1 MANPRTVLKTQL
13 EALKAFGGKN
23 YELFSAHELEFTL
36 MKKKVGASAVGDATP
51 GTTNNTDDW
60 EPASDGID
68 FVSTLHGAKT
78 ADFQYEL
85 QESMYDMGVDIG
97 TMNAEYGDGQLEITY
112 APSWGLQSGDN
123 TFTYKNG
130 PFPLPTSLRA
140 QPAGQPAGGVRRVLS
155 SSTLPRAS
163 DRSSGCLSVCLSV
176 CLARTSPAV
185 KEIAMNMGLHA
196 TFMAKP
202 FSWGA
207 SNGGHTN
214 HSLWTTDASGVR
226 TNAFADADSVR
237 CRPSPPFPPLHHL
250 GLLGG
255 NDLVLVVWWIHISS
269 VAAPACLNLPPAAA
283 AAAAAA
289 SWQRSL
295 ILIRCP
301 LPACTLQEDKLSQ
314 VAKYW
319 IGGLLKH
326 LPALQALGS
335 PTMSCY
341 NRVADWTW
349 APTSGAY
356 HVMYICTQKRN
367 APAIAA
373 SLPHHSARLL
383 GCSSVLVVSAM
394 YLLLC

>member
-1 MANPRTVLKTQL
+1 MSSKEYVRFETVDFHGISRSKTIPYRNKDSKVFLYAGAPPPLMTSSFDPSILLARARSASSSLHTDARAVHARRYPGPRSMLHGDGQVPRYHPLRRGHGHGASHGPHAAPPAVARSPRCAPAASRCNAHAYARADAARVAATRCWSRTGTRSRSSPTPPRTVRDSVRRLGGRSATLTHATACDAHAGRTISRVICEQEDYDAVPGDGKMQMANPRTVLKTQL

-163 DRSSGCLSVCLSV
+163 DRLSGCLSVCP
-176 CLARTSPAV
+176 CAWP
-185 KEIAMNMGLHA
+185 
-196 TFMAKP
+196 
-202 FSWGA
+202 
-207 SNGGHTN
+207 
-214 HSLWTTDASGVR
+214 VR
-226 TNAFADADSVR
+226 
-237 CRPSPPFPPLHHL
+237 H
-250 GLLGG
+250 
-255 NDLVLVVWWIHISS
+255 
-269 VAAPACLNLPPAAA
+269 
-283 AAAAAA
+283 
-289 SWQRSL
+289 QRS
-295 ILIRCP
+295 RR
-301 LPACTLQEDKLSQ
+301 S
-314 VAKYW
+314 
-319 IGGLLKH
+319 
-326 LPALQALGS
+326 
-335 PTMSCY
+335 
-341 NRVADWTW
+341 R
-349 APTSGAY
+349 
-356 HVMYICTQKRN
+356 
-367 APAIAA
+367 
-373 SLPHHSARLL
+373 
-383 GCSSVLVVSAM
+383 
-394 YLLLC
+394 